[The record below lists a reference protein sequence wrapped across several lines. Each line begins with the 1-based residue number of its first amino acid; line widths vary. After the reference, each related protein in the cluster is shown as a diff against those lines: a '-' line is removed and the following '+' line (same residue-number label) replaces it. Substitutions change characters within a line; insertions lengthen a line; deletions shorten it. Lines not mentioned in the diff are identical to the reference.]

1 MYSITSHTRSQAKKY
16 GLIVKSSKL
25 KGKKIGVFK
34 KTKDGL
40 VKLADV
46 GALSYGDFGTFKK
59 TKGIEFANKRR
70 KAYRS
75 RHKNDP
81 MMKGGK
87 RSRAWYAMNLL
98 W

>member
-1 MYSITSHTRSQAKKY
+1 MRP
-16 GLIVKSSKL
+16 SKL
-25 KGKKIGVFK
+25 KGKKIAVLK
-34 KTKDGL
+34 KTKDKIT
-40 VKLADV
+40 KLADV
-46 GALSYGDFGTFKK
+46 GAIGYGDYGVFLK
-59 TKGIEFANKRR
+59 TKGKEFANKRR

-81 MMKGGK
+81 MMKDGK